1 MTSNRT
7 RVPFLPRIISTTLSS
22 RISRPEH
29 GTDAYEREA
38 HVDAEI
44 LHVGFAQ
51 IFGMR
56 VVRLGER
63 IEKEFDLFVL
73 VLFVDVAGEAI
84 VPTSNQLR
92 RWLNRMFA

>member
-1 MTSNRT
+1 MRGSAGHQAFN
-7 RVPFLPRIISTTLSS
+7 FRIAIF
-22 RISRPEH
+22 RPEH